1 MIRFAIAAALV
12 GLVGIALSHT
22 AKADEWNKKT
32 VLSVDQP
39 IQVTNTVLPAG
50 KYVLKLL
57 DSPSDRHIVQIFNA
71 RENHVYATVLA
82 IPAYRVQPTGKT
94 AFTFWETPPGQPK
107 ALRDW
112 YYPGDNFGQEF
123 QQPKYEGTLA
133 AVTPPPAPPAP
144 VETAKA
150 PEAPVT
156 QPQQE
161 VAQNTPPP
169 QPEPQA
175 APAPQATPQP
185 APEPAPA
192 PKELPKTASPY
203 PLFGLGG
210 IASLGLFGLVRKYRL
225 S

>member
-57 DSPSDRHIVQIFNA
+57 DSPSDRHIVQIFNG
-71 RENHVYATVLA
+71 RENHLYATVLA

-123 QQPKYEGTLA
+123 AQPKYENIA
-133 AVTPPPAPPAP
+133 AVTTPPPAPPAP
-144 VETAKA
+144 VETAQTPA
-150 PEAPVT
+150 PAPAPT
-156 QPQQE
+156 PQPQQE

-169 QPEPQA
+169 QPAPEA
-175 APAPQATPQP
+175 APAPQP
-185 APEPAPA
+185 APEQPAPA

-210 IASLGLFGLVRKYRL
+210 IASLALFGLVRKFRL